1 MDFERK
7 TIQIS
12 RMADSL
18 WLPVYTKP
26 QHEFRLLKY
35 LEERNIPAYLPV
47 VPDIKVHNIRKGD
60 NRYTY
65 KKEVL
70 RPMFGSYLFAC
81 LGEEEKRNIWRSDSV
96 IRVWTMLPEAQE
108 QFLEELRG
116 VQMME
121 ELAQNTKL
129 EFRSDIQVNDR
140 FMIES
145 PPYEGTYGYLVEK
158 RKRFLWVIKIDMMNV
173 AVQAEIDPSM
183 VKLRKVE

>member
-1 MDFERK
+1 
-7 TIQIS
+7 
-12 RMADSL
+12 
-18 WLPVYTKP
+18 
-26 QHEFRLLKY
+26 
-35 LEERNIPAYLPV
+35 
-47 VPDIKVHNIRKGD
+47 
-60 NRYTY
+60 
-65 KKEVL
+65 
-70 RPMFGSYLFAC
+70 
-81 LGEEEKRNIWRSDSV
+81 
-96 IRVWTMLPEAQE
+96 MLPEAQE

>member
-18 WLPVYTKP
+18 WLPIYTKP

-70 RPMFGSYLFAC
+70 RPMFG
-81 LGEEEKRNIWRSDSV
+81 
-96 IRVWTMLPEAQE
+96 
-108 QFLEELRG
+108 
-116 VQMME
+116 
-121 ELAQNTKL
+121 
-129 EFRSDIQVNDR
+129 
-140 FMIES
+140 
-145 PPYEGTYGYLVEK
+145 
-158 RKRFLWVIKIDMMNV
+158 
-173 AVQAEIDPSM
+173 
-183 VKLRKVE
+183 